1 MVLLGADCTGTFVKI
16 VSSCIKLYLPMVE
29 RLNKIHGNQ
38 HLFNIYSTHHQ
49 QHQQHHHQRHHIPQ
63 KKEQET

>member
-1 MVLLGADCTGTFVKI
+1 
-16 VSSCIKLYLPMVE
+16 MVE